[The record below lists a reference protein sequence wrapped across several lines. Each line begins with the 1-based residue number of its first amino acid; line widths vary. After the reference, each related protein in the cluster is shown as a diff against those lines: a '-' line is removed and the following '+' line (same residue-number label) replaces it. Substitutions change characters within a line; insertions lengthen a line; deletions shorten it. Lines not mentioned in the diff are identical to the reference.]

1 MATYTSLGDLDVA
14 FLQERYGLVSLVIE
28 PVKGG
33 AANSSFKVT
42 SDDAQYVLTVLD
54 NHDHASALALAE
66 HTRALYGAGYP
77 TTRPVP
83 DVDGDLVPLM
93 GGRPVVLKDWVDGD
107 VVETLSLEQ
116 LVTAGEHLAQ
126 LHNLPTDFVVVPVG
140 TRRLAPERLALVP
153 GFADQEFARWLQ
165 ARLAQVGEAERDVI
179 RPQALCHG
187 DLFADN
193 IVVGADGLVTILDW
207 ETISLEDPLLDL
219 GMTALGL
226 ARTNG
231 LLSTERLAALVSGYA
246 KLRPQVR
253 DDLDQ
258 IATEI
263 VHAALIIAYH
273 RYYRHN
279 VRFPDPTKATI
290 HRELYAFV
298 ESVPARLDLC

>member
-1 MATYTSLGDLDVA
+1 VATYTSLDDLDVA
-14 FLQERYGLVSLVIE
+14 FLEERYGLAGLVIE

-42 SDDAQYVLTVLD
+42 SDCSQYVLTVLD

-66 HTRALYGAGYP
+66 QTGALYGAGYP
-77 TTRPVP
+77 TTHLVS

-93 GGRPVVLKDWVDGD
+93 GGRPVVLKDWVNGD
-107 VVETLSLEQ
+107 VVETLHLEQ
-116 LVTAGEHLAQ
+116 LVTAGEHLAR
-126 LHNLPTDFVVVPVG
+126 LHNLPPDLVVVPVG
-140 TRRLAPERLALVP
+140 TRRLAPERLALIP
-153 GFADQEFARWLQ
+153 GFTDQEFAAWLQ
-165 ARLAQVGEAERDVI
+165 DHLAQVREAERDVS
-179 RPQALCHG
+179 RPRALCHG

-193 IVVGADGLVTILDW
+193 IVVGADGLLTILDW
-207 ETISLEDPLLDL
+207 ETISLDDPLLDL

-226 ARTNG
+226 CRTNG
-231 LLSTERLAALVSGYA
+231 LLSVERLAALVSGYA
-246 KLRPQVR
+246 RLRSEVR

-258 IATEI
+258 LATEI
-263 VHAALIIAYH
+263 VHAALIIAFH

-298 ESVPARLDLC
+298 ESVPANLALG